1 MGHSVAG
8 VCLEE
13 PAVLTAFPS
22 LLHPQDPPQQRDR
35 ILFVTAELSDFVKV
49 GGLGDFSA
57 ALPRVLKREHS
68 VRVLLPGYRQ
78 VLERC
83 RDLRIIGSLPGRA
96 AIPPCEIGLVTL
108 DDGLEVMLVLCPLL
122 YEREG
127 TPYMDDQG
135 NDWPD
140 NHLRFARL
148 CLAAAEIAGGR
159 GAQGWQPGLV
169 HANDW
174 PSALTPAYMAWNGVR
189 TPSLFTYAQEITTPE
204 YGCGLHGILK
214 YKVEKRQLSG
224 IVNGIDDSWQPHC
237 DPHLVACFSARQWAG
252 KRANT
257 RYVEERFGLEPGKGP
272 LFAVVSRLVQQKGID
287 LTLEISDALLQ
298 AGGRLVSIGRGE
310 PNLEKA
316 MLELARRHPGQV
328 GVHIGFDETEARRIY
343 AGSDFLLMPSRYEP
357 CGLSQLYAQCFGSLP
372 IARCTG
378 GLADTIVDGVTGF
391 LFREETAQ
399 SYLDAVMRAINVY
412 HCPSLLNAMRC
423 KAMAAPMFWSDSVE
437 PYNRLYRRLL
447 RNTAPALR
455 GVRQ

>member
-1 MGHSVAG
+1 MPRRDGVRPTNAKDNVRPEDDMGHSVAG

-189 TPSLFTYAQEITTPE
+189 TPSLFTIHNLAYQGLCDLQCSAELGLPDEALSHESMEFHGRLSFLKAGIAHAHHITTVSETYAQEITTPE

-257 RYVEERFGLEPGKGP
+257 LRGGAFRPGAGQGA
-272 LFAVVSRLVQQKGID
+272 AVR
-287 LTLEISDALLQ
+287 
-298 AGGRLVSIGRGE
+298 
-310 PNLEKA
+310 
-316 MLELARRHPGQV
+316 
-328 GVHIGFDETEARRIY
+328 
-343 AGSDFLLMPSRYEP
+343 
-357 CGLSQLYAQCFGSLP
+357 
-372 IARCTG
+372 G
-378 GLADTIVDGVTGF
+378 GLAPGAAERHRPDPGDQRCPAPGRRPSGQHRPWRAEPGEGHARTRPASSRPGRRAHR
-391 LFREETAQ
+391 FRRDRGPP
-399 SYLDAVMRAINVY
+399 YLR
-412 HCPSLLNAMRC
+412 RQ
-423 KAMAAPMFWSDSVE
+423 
-437 PYNRLYRRLL
+437 RL
-447 RNTAPALR
+447 PAHALAL
-455 GVRQ
+455 

>member
-1 MGHSVAG
+1 MPLRDGVRPTNAKDNVRPEDDMGHSVAG
-8 VCLEE
+8 ACLEE

-57 ALPRVLKREHS
+57 ALPRVLKRQHS

-83 RDLRIIGSLPGRA
+83 RDLRIVGSLPGRA

-159 GAQGWQPGLV
+159 GALGWQPGLV

-189 TPSLFTYAQEITTPE
+189 TPSLFTIHNLAYQGLCDLQCSAELGLPDEALSHESMEFHGRLSFLKAGIAHAHHITTVSETYAQEITTPE

-214 YKVEKRQLSG
+214 CKVEKRQLSG

-237 DPHLVACFSARQWAG
+237 DPHLVACFSARHWAG

-257 RYVEERFGLEPGKGP
+257 RYVEERFGLEPARGRC
-272 LFAVVSRLVQQKGID
+272 SRW
-287 LTLEISDALLQ
+287 SRAWCS
-298 AGGRLVSIGRGE
+298 R
-310 PNLEKA
+310 KA
-316 MLELARRHPGQV
+316 S
-328 GVHIGFDETEARRIY
+328 T
-343 AGSDFLLMPSRYEP
+343 
-357 CGLSQLYAQCFGSLP
+357 
-372 IARCTG
+372 
-378 GLADTIVDGVTGF
+378 
-391 LFREETAQ
+391 
-399 SYLDAVMRAINVY
+399 
-412 HCPSLLNAMRC
+412 
-423 KAMAAPMFWSDSVE
+423 
-437 PYNRLYRRLL
+437 
-447 RNTAPALR
+447 
-455 GVRQ
+455 

>member
-8 VCLEE
+8 ACLEE

-159 GAQGWQPGLV
+159 GAQG
-169 HANDW
+169 
-174 PSALTPAYMAWNGVR
+174 
-189 TPSLFTYAQEITTPE
+189 
-204 YGCGLHGILK
+204 
-214 YKVEKRQLSG
+214 
-224 IVNGIDDSWQPHC
+224 
-237 DPHLVACFSARQWAG
+237 
-252 KRANT
+252 
-257 RYVEERFGLEPGKGP
+257 
-272 LFAVVSRLVQQKGID
+272 
-287 LTLEISDALLQ
+287 
-298 AGGRLVSIGRGE
+298 
-310 PNLEKA
+310 
-316 MLELARRHPGQV
+316 
-328 GVHIGFDETEARRIY
+328 
-343 AGSDFLLMPSRYEP
+343 
-357 CGLSQLYAQCFGSLP
+357 
-372 IARCTG
+372 
-378 GLADTIVDGVTGF
+378 
-391 LFREETAQ
+391 
-399 SYLDAVMRAINVY
+399 
-412 HCPSLLNAMRC
+412 
-423 KAMAAPMFWSDSVE
+423 
-437 PYNRLYRRLL
+437 
-447 RNTAPALR
+447 
-455 GVRQ
+455 

>member
-8 VCLEE
+8 ACLEE

-189 TPSLFTYAQEITTPE
+189 TPSLFTIHNLAYQGLCDLQCSAELGLPDEALSHESMEFHGRLSFLKAGIAHAHHITTVSETYAQEITTPE

-214 YKVEKRQLSG
+214 CKVEKRQLSG

-237 DPHLVACFSARQWAG
+237 DPHLVAGFSARQWAG

-257 RYVEERFGLEPGKGP
+257 RYVEERFGLEPGRA
-272 LFAVVSRLVQQKGID
+272 AVR
-287 LTLEISDALLQ
+287 
-298 AGGRLVSIGRGE
+298 
-310 PNLEKA
+310 
-316 MLELARRHPGQV
+316 
-328 GVHIGFDETEARRIY
+328 
-343 AGSDFLLMPSRYEP
+343 
-357 CGLSQLYAQCFGSLP
+357 
-372 IARCTG
+372 G
-378 GLADTIVDGVTGF
+378 GLAPGAAERHRPDPGDQRCPAPGRRPPGQHRPWRAEPGEGHARARPASSRPGRRAYR
-391 LFREETAQ
+391 FRRDRGPPYLRRQRLPAHALALRALRAQ
-399 SYLDAVMRAINVY
+399 SALCAMFRLAADRALHRRPRRY
-412 HCPSLLNAMRC
+412 HRRRGH
-423 KAMAAPMFWSDSVE
+423 
-437 PYNRLYRRLL
+437 RL
-447 RNTAPALR
+447 P
-455 GVRQ
+455 VP

>member
-1 MGHSVAG
+1 TIHNLAYQGLCDLQCS
-8 VCLEE
+8 
-13 PAVLTAFPS
+13 
-22 LLHPQDPPQQRDR
+22 
-35 ILFVTAELSDFVKV
+35 AEL
-49 GGLGDFSA
+49 GLPDE
-57 ALPRVLKREHS
+57 ALSHESMEFHGRLSFLKA
-68 VRVLLPGYRQ
+68 G
-78 VLERC
+78 
-83 RDLRIIGSLPGRA
+83 
-96 AIPPCEIGLVTL
+96 
-108 DDGLEVMLVLCPLL
+108 
-122 YEREG
+122 
-127 TPYMDDQG
+127 
-135 NDWPD
+135 
-140 NHLRFARL
+140 
-148 CLAAAEIAGGR
+148 IA
-159 GAQGWQPGLV
+159 
-169 HANDW
+169 HAHHITTV
-174 PSALTPAYMAWNGVR
+174 SE
-189 TPSLFTYAQEITTPE
+189 TYAQEITTPE

-214 YKVEKRQLSG
+214 CKVEKRQLSG

-237 DPHLVACFSARQWAG
+237 DPHLVAGFSARQWAG